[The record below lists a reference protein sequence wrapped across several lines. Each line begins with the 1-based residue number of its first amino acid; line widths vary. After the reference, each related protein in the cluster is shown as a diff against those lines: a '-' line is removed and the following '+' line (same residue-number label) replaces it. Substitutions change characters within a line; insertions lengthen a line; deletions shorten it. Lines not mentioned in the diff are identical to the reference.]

1 MQLSILSAYSG
12 GIAIGQRKLFV
23 YSATGP
29 ASYNQTTG
37 DAVVAP
43 IGEYIDAMFEAMS
56 VSKTYKILFYPSA
69 VGSTRA
75 SWVAK
80 WYVISTGAEVAN
92 AVNLSGESI
101 QSAFL
106 GGEF

>member
-1 MQLSILSAYSG
+1 MQLSILSPSIG
-12 GIAIGQRKLFV
+12 GLPIGQRKLFEYYAV
-23 YSATGP
+23 GP
-29 ASYNQTTG
+29 TSYNQTTG

-43 IGEYIDAMFEAMS
+43 IGEYIDAM
-56 VSKTYKILFYPSA
+56 VSATTVSATYYVRFYPSA
-69 VGSTRA
+69 TGTTRA

-92 AVNLSGESI
+92 AVNLSAEKI
-101 QSAFL
+101 QSFYI